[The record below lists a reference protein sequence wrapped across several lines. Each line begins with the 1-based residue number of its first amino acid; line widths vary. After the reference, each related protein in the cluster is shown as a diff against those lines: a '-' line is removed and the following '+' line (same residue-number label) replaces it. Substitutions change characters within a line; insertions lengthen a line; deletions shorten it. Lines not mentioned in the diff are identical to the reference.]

1 MVKIKSLRDEWL
13 KGNFEKREKINS
25 TLDEYENKTKENKED
40 YKETDKEN

>member
-13 KGNFEKREKINS
+13 RGESQQKAKINK
-25 TLDEYENKTKENKED
+25 TLDEYENKENKKD

>member
-13 KGNFEKREKINS
+13 KGKYGEREKKDS
-25 TLDEYENKTKENKED
+25 TLDEYETKENKED